1 MSVNSVIILCSTGH
15 RVTVQVTPSQ
25 TLMSV
30 LEEVCS
36 KRGISDPT
44 QFDLQHHGKV
54 LDPSNNIRFSNLPNK
69 AQLEMVISPKG
80 GDAGSDGIH
89 VPIVFQLE
97 DGTRLPPTSEVTTQ
111 SKILEAL
118 FLASINVDP
127 SKGEPA
133 ILYMR
138 TEIVGW
144 ENLQNSSLRS
154 IGITTNARVLI
165 RFFYKNT
172 CAPGIVSS
180 GVCSSKKAKKDD
192 SVFTK
197 VFNFVK
203 DSTTSSQSSTTDSTS
218 LMSKMGQLLP
228 QKSEDS
234 DENKSKKKKGPS
246 STEAILAKMKANHGS
261 LSQEDQQRPEPK
273 TKSKEAELP
282 LPDPIIHYLDEHENV
297 LAFDSS
303 AAPSTIQFS
312 NIDDAFFEHGVK
324 DLKILQQSNMRAV
337 KQYQDGEAPLMTSKM
352 RKAEEE
358 AEKRELLNKYK
369 KSVIRVQFPH
379 PKRYVL
385 QIVCLSGTT
394 IGELKD
400 RVKEFLKDPTIAF
413 DLIITPPKRVLKPE
427 ESFLDVGL
435 VPASCVHIS
444 CESKIELKKEVLS
457 NLSNYT
463 GANAACKVNK
473 RRKKE
478 SEPSEGAM
486 DQSTGEGSS
495 SSPSTSRVHT
505 KESFG
510 GESSEGKVPKWFK
523 SGKQ

>member
-25 TLMSV
+25 TLMS
-30 LEEVCS
+30 
-36 KRGISDPT
+36 
-44 QFDLQHHGKV
+44 HHGKV

-80 GDAGSDGIH
+80 GESGSDGIH

-154 IGITTNARVLI
+154 IGITTNARASVPPK
-165 RFFYKNT
+165 RQ
-172 CAPGIVSS
+172 
-180 GVCSSKKAKKDD
+180 KKDD

-523 SGKQ
+523 SGKTMKMDSYASYSPHKISSCIYIIIN